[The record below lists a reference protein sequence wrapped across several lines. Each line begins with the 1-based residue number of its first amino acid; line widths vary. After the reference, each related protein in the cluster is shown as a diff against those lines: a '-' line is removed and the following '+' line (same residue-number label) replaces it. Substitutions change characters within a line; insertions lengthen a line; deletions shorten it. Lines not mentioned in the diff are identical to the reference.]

1 MAVMA
6 VSPALRQRLGADATV
21 GLLALLEASR
31 QEWSAAYAEASAAK
45 AEVMSQAVGRFEQ
58 QLTQQLGGLRV
69 EIRAVDASLREE
81 ISLLRTEMR
90 EGDASLRDEIRA
102 VDASLREDISLLR
115 TEMREGDAALRIEI
129 REGDAALRTEIREG
143 DAALRLELRDMGVTL
158 VREIAALGATLR
170 KEMADHRVE
179 LFKWSFAFWFGQIV
193 TLGGLMT
200 LLFRTFLS

>member
-1 MAVMA
+1 MEVTE
-6 VSPALRQRLGADATV
+6 VSPALRERLGADATV
-21 GLLALLEASR
+21 GLLALLETSR
-31 QEWSAAYAEASAAK
+31 QEWSAADAEASAAE
-45 AEVMSQAVGRFEQ
+45 AEVMSQAVERFEQ
-58 QLTQQLGGLRV
+58 QLTQQLGELRV
-69 EIRAVDASLREE
+69 EIRAIDASLREE
-81 ISLLRTEMR
+81 ISLLRTEM
-90 EGDASLRDEIRA
+90 
-102 VDASLREDISLLR
+102 
-115 TEMREGDAALRIEI
+115 

-143 DAALRLELRDMGVTL
+143 DAALRLELRDTGVTL

>member
-1 MAVMA
+1 MDVTA
-6 VSPALRQRLGADATV
+6 VSPALRERLGADATV
-21 GLLALLEASR
+21 GLLALLETSR
-31 QEWSAAYAEASAAK
+31 QEWSAADAEASAAK
-45 AEVMSQAVGRFEQ
+45 AEVMSQAVERLTQ

-90 EGDASLRDEIRA
+90 EGDA
-102 VDASLREDISLLR
+102 
-115 TEMREGDAALRIEI
+115 
-129 REGDAALRTEIREG
+129 
-143 DAALRLELRDMGVTL
+143 ALRLELRDTGVTL
-158 VREIAALGATLR
+158 VREIAALGSTLR

>member
-1 MAVMA
+1 MDVMA

-31 QEWSAAYAEASAAK
+31 QEWSTEVTSK
-45 AEVMSQAVGRFEQ
+45 AVEPFEQ
-58 QLTQQLGGLRV
+58 QLAQQLGGLRAEIRD

-90 EGDASLRDEIRA
+90 D
-102 VDASLREDISLLR
+102 
-115 TEMREGDAALRIEI
+115 GDAALRSEM
-129 REGDAALRTEIREG
+129 REG
-143 DAALRLELRDMGVTL
+143 DAALRLELRDTGVTL
-158 VREIAALGATLR
+158 VREIAAVGATLR
-170 KEMADHRVE
+170 KEMADQRVE
-179 LFKWSFAFWFGQIV
+179 LFKWSFGFWFGQIV